1 MRKNNLSGF
10 FYWHVFQV
18 NIGQN
23 DCLSDLTENRYEAV
37 EAKGDSTVRGTATA
51 QGLQQMT
58 QRCRVFTQNIF
69 KDELLELGI
78 MDSNRSSADF
88 EPVKDKV
95 VMQATDLERLGVDE
109 LQVVRMRLSEGV
121 MGRF

>member
-1 MRKNNLSGF
+1 
-10 FYWHVFQV
+10 
-18 NIGQN
+18 
-23 DCLSDLTENRYEAV
+23 
-37 EAKGDSTVRGTATA
+37 
-51 QGLQQMT
+51 MT